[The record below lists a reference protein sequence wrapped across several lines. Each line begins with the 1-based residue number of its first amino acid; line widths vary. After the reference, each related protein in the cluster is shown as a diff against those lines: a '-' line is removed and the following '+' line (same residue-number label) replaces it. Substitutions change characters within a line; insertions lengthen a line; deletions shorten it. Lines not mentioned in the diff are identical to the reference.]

1 METTESIKLVLQVRD
16 GNGKAFN
23 RLVKGWYQKIYN
35 YAYKFFGDHDQAM
48 EITQKT
54 FIAVHQNFA
63 KLNDPAAFKS
73 WLYQI
78 AINFCKEETRK
89 SKRKWLFPFVSFKK
103 QDNQIISEVTDA
115 TDSPVVNMEQADL
128 NQLIVKALA
137 KLPDEQ
143 RTVVI
148 MKEYEGLKFREIA
161 KVLGVSENTVKSRM
175 YYGLKHLREIFEQW
189 NLKKENTYYEH

>member
-1 METTESIKLVLQVRD
+1 METTESIKLVIQVRN

-23 RLVKGWYQKIYN
+23 QLVKGWYQKIYN
-35 YAYKFFGDHDQAM
+35 YSYKFFGDHDQAM

-54 FIAVHQNFA
+54 FITVHQNFS

-103 QDNQIISEVTDA
+103 QDNLILSEIKDA
-115 TDSPVVNMEQADL
+115 TESPVVNMEQADL

-161 KVLGVSENTVKSRM
+161 KVLGISENTVKSRM
-175 YYGLKHLREIFEQW
+175 YYGLKHLREIFELW

>member
-1 METTESIKLVLQVRD
+1 METTESIKLVIQVRN

-23 RLVKGWYQKIYN
+23 QLVKGWYQKIYN
-35 YAYKFFGDHDQAM
+35 YSYKFFGDHDQAM

-103 QDNQIISEVTDA
+103 QDNLIISEIKDA
-115 TDSPVVNMEQADL
+115 TESPVVNMEQADL
-128 NQLIVKALA
+128 NQIIVKALA

-161 KVLGVSENTVKSRM
+161 KVLGISENTVKSRM
-175 YYGLKHLREIFEQW
+175 YYGLKHLREIFELW